1 MPKGSI
7 SWFSNSPDAPTGY
20 GVQTKQ
26 VVKRLLDDDYKVAI
40 LSNYGREGV
49 DGETRVGNHVIPEFA
64 RGTDAYSQ
72 DVTNLN
78 FQMWK
83 GQNPGMPSAL
93 ITLYDTWIMK
103 GAYKDVPIGSWVP
116 VDHHPA
122 PPLVLEWLARP
133 NVTPIAMS
141 KFGQKTIQDAG
152 VDSEY
157 VPHAVE
163 RVFQPTPMVGDRTN
177 RDYLGFETSDF
188 VVGMNAANKANGL
201 VHRKAFA
208 ENLLAFSIFAKKRK
222 DAKLYLHTDMFGTFG
237 GWPLTPL
244 LESVGIS
251 TDQVVFVDQVAYRKG
266 ISQHVLAGIYSAFD
280 VYLGASYGEGF
291 GVGTIEAQA
300 CGVPVIVSN
309 FAASTELVGDGW
321 LVEGQP
327 LWDHHQRAWFNVP
340 NVNSIVDALEQAYK
354 RGQGVS
360 VKALEFAKGYDADAV
375 YEAHWKPVLAKLL
388 K

>member
-83 GQNPGMPSAL
+83 AQNPGMPSAL

-122 PPLVLEWLARP
+122 PPQVLEWLARP

-141 KFGQKTIQDAG
+141 KFGQKLIQDAG
-152 VDSEY
+152 IDSEY

-163 RVFQPTPMVGDRTN
+163 RVFQPTDKVGDQSN
-177 RDYLGFETSDF
+177 REYLGFDSSDF
-188 VVGMNAANKANGL
+188 IVGMNAANKANGL

-266 ISQHVLAGIYSAFD
+266 ISQHILAGIYSAFD

-309 FAASTELVGDGW
+309 FAASAELVGEGW

-354 RGQGVS
+354 RGHGVS

-375 YEAHWKPVLAKLL
+375 YEAYWKPVLAKLL

>member
-49 DGETRVGNHVIPEFA
+49 DGEVRVGNHVIPEFA
-64 RGTDAYSQ
+64 RGSDAYSQ

-78 FQMWK
+78 YQMWK
-83 GQNPGMPSAL
+83 AKNPGMPSAL
-93 ITLYDTWIMK
+93 ITLYDVWIMK
-103 GAYKDVPIGSWVP
+103 GAYKDAVIGSWVP
-116 VDHHPA
+116 IDHHPV

-133 NVTPIAMS
+133 NVMPIAMS
-141 KFGQKTIQDAG
+141 KFGQKLIQDAG
-152 VDSEY
+152 VDAEY

-163 RVFQPTPMVGDRTN
+163 RVFQPTEMIGKETN
-177 RDYLGFETSDF
+177 REYLGFSPEDF
-188 VVGMNAANKANGL
+188 VVGINAANKANGL

-208 ENLLAFSIFAKKRK
+208 ENLLAFSIFAKNHKN
-222 DAKLYLHTDMFGTFG
+222 AKLYLHTDMFGTHN
-237 GWPLTPL
+237 GWALTPL
-244 LESVGIS
+244 LESVGI
-251 TDQVVFVDQVAYRKG
+251 TTEQVVFVDQVAYRKG
-266 ISQHVLAGIYSAFD
+266 ISQHILAGIYSAFD
-280 VYLGASYGEGF
+280 VYLGCSYGEGF

-321 LVEGQP
+321 LVEGQL
-327 LWDHHQRAWFNVP
+327 LWDFHQRAWFSVP
-340 NVNSIVDALEQAYK
+340 NVHDIVNALEEAYK
-354 RGQGVS
+354 RPRGVS
-360 VKALEFAKGYDADAV
+360 AKALDFAKDYDADAV
-375 YEAHWKPVLAKLL
+375 YEAYWKPVLAKLL